1 MEFDLTRTAV
11 LFVLLIAAGAG
22 ALIVA
27 PIPMGTVT
35 ILMMVVPSML
45 AFGLLCL
52 GLGVKHGE
60 HRGRASG
67 R

>member
-1 MEFDLTRTAV
+1 MEFDRIRTAAAFLALV
-11 LFVLLIAAGAG
+11 AAGAG
-22 ALIVA
+22 ALIAA
-27 PIPMGTVT
+27 PVPMGTGTV
-35 ILMMVVPSML
+35 LLMVVPSML
-45 AFGLLCL
+45 VFGLLCL